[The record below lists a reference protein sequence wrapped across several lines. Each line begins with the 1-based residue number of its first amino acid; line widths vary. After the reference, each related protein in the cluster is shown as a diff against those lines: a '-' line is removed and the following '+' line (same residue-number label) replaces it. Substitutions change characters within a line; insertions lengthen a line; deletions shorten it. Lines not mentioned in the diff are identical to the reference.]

1 LRFGIASRPASGMH
15 ANGDAYFVKEWNGQ
29 TVMAVI
35 DGLGHGGE
43 ASAASERTKE
53 FLGTNYSENPKQ
65 IILALH
71 AHLGN
76 KSRGVAAELV
86 RIDAVKRHLLF
97 CGIGNT
103 EVRIISEPP
112 MHPASLDGILG
123 LNLRKAME
131 FEYPYNSLKAVV
143 LHSDGISSRFDLSD
157 YPAIYQKPQT
167 VAEAIMTRWSKE
179 YDDATIVIAM
189 DEVEKIEQ

>member
-1 LRFGIASRPASGMH
+1 MRFGIASRPASGMRV
-15 ANGDAYFVKEWNGQ
+15 NGDAYFVKEWDGQ
-29 TVMAVI
+29 TVVAVI
-35 DGLGHGGE
+35 DGLGHGAE
-43 ASAASERTKE
+43 ASTVSEKTKE
-53 FLGTNYSENPKQ
+53 FLATNYSENPKQ

-86 RIDAVKRHLLF
+86 RIDAEGHHLLF

-157 YPAIYQKPQT
+157 YPSIYEQPQT
-167 VAEAIMTRWSKE
+167 VADTIMTRWGKE
-179 YDDATIVIAM
+179 YDDATITIAV
-189 DEVEKIEQ
+189 DEVEKNEQ

>member
-15 ANGDAYFVKEWNGQ
+15 VNGDAYFVKEWDGQ

-35 DGLGHGGE
+35 DGLGHGAE
-43 ASAASERTKE
+43 ASTVSEKTRE
-53 FLGTNYSENPKQ
+53 FLATNYSENPKQ

-86 RIDAVKRHLLF
+86 RIEAVEGHLLF

-123 LNLRKAME
+123 LNLRKAVE
-131 FEYPYNSLKAVV
+131 FEYPYRSLKAVV
-143 LHSDGISSRFDLSD
+143 LHSDGISSRFELSD
-157 YPAIYQKPQT
+157 YPSLYEQPQE
-167 VAEAIMTRWSKE
+167 VADQIMAKWGKDH
-179 YDDATIVIAM
+179 DDATIVIA
-189 DEVEKIEQ
+189 VEDDYP